1 MSARRIKVISRNQNG
16 RMQPG
21 RQDIVTIKKEERQ
34 IRDQHRREK
43 RIESYLADDENFPS
57 FSTQLGKLGLQL
69 RDIPGDGNCLFRALG
84 DQLEGHCRNH
94 YKFRF
99 QVANYMS
106 EHRDEFEPFIEDD
119 IPFDRYIKNLSTM
132 GTYAGNDAIVAFAR
146 LYQVNVVIHQLNSPF
161 LLIQGPKTNI
171 QSTKQI
177 HISYHNGDHYS
188 SVRKVD
194 DNTESP
200 ANIKLK
206 IGGDPQTKKEKI
218 QAPTPNGVINGDIPH
233 CGRVVK
239 AVRDMEIIEQE
250 IMAATGCNDLTM
262 IHEALYDCDNDVD
275 STIAQILQIMN
286 LTDNC
291 NGDTCSEI
299 SQRTSTDSG
308 VYTGNSSPV
317 SNHGRDSFTGSSGS
331 DSISSNSGARPK
343 LQKETQRSA
352 REKKEA
358 KKFEKKKRAE
368 ERHKL
373 KFNGGMRTQL
383 SDDEDV
389 HTVVVK
395 DVALMRI

>member
-1 MSARRIKVISRNQNG
+1 
-16 RMQPG
+16 
-21 RQDIVTIKKEERQ
+21 
-34 IRDQHRREK
+34 
-43 RIESYLADDENFPS
+43 
-57 FSTQLGKLGLQL
+57 
-69 RDIPGDGNCLFRALG
+69 
-84 DQLEGHCRNH
+84 
-94 YKFRF
+94 
-99 QVANYMS
+99 
-106 EHRDEFEPFIEDD
+106 
-119 IPFDRYIKNLSTM
+119 
-132 GTYAGNDAIVAFAR
+132 
-146 LYQVNVVIHQLNSPF
+146 
-161 LLIQGPKTNI
+161 
-171 QSTKQI
+171 
-177 HISYHNGDHYS
+177 
-188 SVRKVD
+188 
-194 DNTESP
+194 
-200 ANIKLK
+200 
-206 IGGDPQTKKEKI
+206 
-218 QAPTPNGVINGDIPH
+218 
-233 CGRVVK
+233 
-239 AVRDMEIIEQE
+239 
-250 IMAATGCNDLTM
+250 MAATGCNDLTM

-343 LQKETQRSA
+343 LQKEIQRSA